1 MDTVLYLYIQCPLL
15 HGQHWLP
22 NSVAQIGVQLTK
34 PDDNAPHYITSAG
47 DWLVVFVGCEQNME
61 IYGRAHLSLKNQ
73 SCIDI

>member
-1 MDTVLYLYIQCPLL
+1 MDTVP
-15 HGQHWLP
+15 
-22 NSVAQIGVQLTK
+22 VAQIGVQLTK

-61 IYGRAHLSLKNQ
+61 IYGRAHLSLINQ